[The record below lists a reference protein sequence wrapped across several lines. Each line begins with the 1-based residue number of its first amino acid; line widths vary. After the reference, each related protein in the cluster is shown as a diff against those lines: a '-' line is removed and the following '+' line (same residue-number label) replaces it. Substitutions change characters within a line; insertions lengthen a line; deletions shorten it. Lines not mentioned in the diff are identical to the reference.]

1 MRIKSQLSGLSILL
15 LLLCLGMFAAPNV
28 SAQVDEKEKAQKEV
42 EKRQQLERNTLALL
56 DEIVAGLW
64 GLKLAEN
71 RSFVLATA
79 ADLCWPHDEKRAR
92 ALFWEA
98 LNNLNLPS
106 PVMVETAAKET
117 TGKAS
122 SKDSVAKDS
131 AGKEQAA
138 NEPPGK
144 SSSKVST
151 AKSPTKEQ
159 TQQLTRYYEVFAKR
173 REFLLRVARRDS
185 QLALDMLHAT
195 RQPAPPQLPG
205 YFFVPGE
212 TDLVEEIAGAAAAND
227 PKRALEIARQSLAKG
242 LSFQLMNLLHQLNQQ
257 DQSAGSDFATDI
269 MTKLDDENVGT
280 NLIPLLLATHL
291 LSQSRTPKTAPGESP
306 ENSVFKPLKLNDDQK
321 RSLVTMITDAAL
333 SVTSQGS
340 IMHNIRYVIP
350 EIEQYAPDRVGR
362 VKAKLAEWNRALP
375 KEQQEWSSY
384 DALID
389 SATPEQM
396 IKAADKMGDEHRESL
411 YQTATITAAMRGKA
425 DSFRDFLNNQVQ
437 DESRKKTLLDLL
449 DAEQIY
455 EAVNR
460 GKTDDLQK
468 LLPLIRLK
476 EQRALAMSELAILL
490 DKKGEHDEAVKLLDE
505 ARGLVKVNLNNNE
518 KQSNAVLGLMLAYAL
533 VQPDKAF
540 LIIEPIIDRFNDDI
554 SKLFLLDK
562 IAKTGA
568 IKNGEII
575 LQQSNMPMDFGMFRY
590 SRGIVALANADFNHT
605 KSLADRFERNELRLL
620 ARLLL
625 AQALLSNNEQTTT
638 TK

>member
-1 MRIKSQLSGLSILL
+1 MRIKSQFSSFSILL
-15 LLLCLGMFAAPNV
+15 LLCSLGLFAAPGV
-28 SAQVDEKEKAQKEV
+28 SAQVDEKQKAQKEL
-42 EKRQQLERNTLALL
+42 EKRQQVERSTLALL
-56 DEIVAGLW
+56 DEIVAGAW
-64 GLKLAEN
+64 GLKLPEN

-79 ADLCWPHDEKRAR
+79 ADLWWPHDEKRGR

-98 LNNLNLPS
+98 LNNLNLPN

-117 TGKAS
+117 TGK
-122 SKDSVAKDS
+122 DSNKEPVAKDTAS
-131 AGKEQAA
+131 KDQAA

-159 TQQLTRYYEVFAKR
+159 TQQLTRYYEVFNR
-173 REFLLRVARRDS
+173 RRDFLLRIARRDS
-185 QLALDMLHAT
+185 QLALDMLRAT

-212 TDLVEEIAGAAAAND
+212 TDLEEEIASAAAAND

-242 LSFQLMNLLHQLNQQ
+242 LSFQLMNLLNQLNQK
-257 DQSAGSDFATDI
+257 DQSAGSELAADI
-269 MTKLDDENVGT
+269 MNKLDDENVGT

-291 LSQSRTPKTAPGESP
+291 LSQSRTPKTAPGESAA
-306 ENSVFKPLKLNDDQK
+306 NSVFKPLKLNDDQK
-321 RSLVTMITDAAL
+321 RSLVTMIADAAL
-333 SVTSQGS
+333 SATSEGK

-362 VKAKLAEWNRALP
+362 VKAKLAEWNRNLS
-375 KEQQEWSSY
+375 KDQQEWSTY

-396 IKAADKMGDEHRESL
+396 IKAADKMGDEQRESL

-490 DKKGEHDEAVKLLDE
+490 DKKGEHDTAVNLLDE
-505 ARGLVKVNLNNNE
+505 ARGLVKVNLSNE
-518 KQSNAVLGLMLAYAL
+518 KQSNAVLAL
-533 VQPDKAF
+533 V
-540 LIIEPIIDRFNDDI
+540 
-554 SKLFLLDK
+554 
-562 IAKTGA
+562 
-568 IKNGEII
+568 
-575 LQQSNMPMDFGMFRY
+575 
-590 SRGIVALANADFNHT
+590 
-605 KSLADRFERNELRLL
+605 
-620 ARLLL
+620 
-625 AQALLSNNEQTTT
+625 
-638 TK
+638 